1 MKKLIIFH
9 ENDYSSIT
17 LPLISSSFHFIVSCP
32 QFYHRTHSS
41 QTHYIGFL
49 ALAEESDSSG
59 SGESSNKLFVTAIC
73 LPRKFRDLSTS
84 LESRE
89 PTEILLPSFPRHA
102 YNASRNISIGNSP
115 YEIFER
121 NNVRGRRAYRV
132 PDDCLSIIRGQPL
145 CLPSSRFMPF
155 LVCTTDTHAEGWN
168 YYYQRNFVPRYLA
181 FESMM

>member
-1 MKKLIIFH
+1 MRTFVIQGPHIWKNHSLSKWITYNFPRERLFFVA
-9 ENDYSSIT
+9 SIT

-89 PTEILLPSFPRHA
+89 
-102 YNASRNISIGNSP
+102 SRRERANGNSP
-115 YEIFER
+115 
-121 NNVRGRRAYRV
+121 
-132 PDDCLSIIRGQPL
+132 
-145 CLPSSRFMPF
+145 PF
-155 LVCTTDTHAEGWN
+155 LSSTRVQRLAKYKYWQQPVWN
-168 YYYQRNFVPRYLA
+168 IRTK
-181 FESMM
+181 